1 MKYLVFMN
9 DYLVPIR
16 IWLKGFD
23 KDNSFVIPSEP
34 YTINRVKNEDT
45 IISIPHCVCISI
57 LFPTSGNLKP
67 KKKK

>member
-23 KDNSFVIPSEP
+23 KDNSLVIPSEK
-34 YTINRVKNEDT
+34 YTINRVRNEAT
-45 IISIPHCVCISI
+45 MVSIPHCVYISI
-57 LFPTSGNLKP
+57 LLPTSGNLKP
-67 KKKK
+67 KKK